1 MLQALTLQ
9 TYGFAPLTKWRRDL
23 RKGVFTTQQSKQKY
37 FDSTVK
43 ILKLSVCQSAT
54 QINSD
59 GISS

>member
-43 ILKLSVCQSAT
+43 IFKAKCAQSIT
-54 QINSD
+54 QINLD
-59 GISS
+59 IS